1 MHILSPKHCHLY
13 RLNMWTEV
21 WQPWNYFSH
30 TAPWALNYGRWPT
43 MFSTRCFPSYSLC
56 FLHFW
61 EKSHSS
67 LQADFSQKPL
77 HFHHPILNTFSD
89 YLCCLSVS
97 RRCLIMRHSVPL
109 LQGFLC
115 TGNMRHI
122 LVAQKC
128 SSGCN
133 GLYVM
138 PLHLAFDM
146 RSNDV
151 SASMVL

>member
-1 MHILSPKHCHLY
+1 MKLLFPHGSLSIKL
-13 RLNMWTEV
+13 WEV
-21 WQPWNYFSH
+21 ANNVFH
-30 TAPWALNYGRWPT
+30 
-43 MFSTRCFPSYSLC
+43 SLLS
-56 FLHFW
+56 FLLPLLSAFLRDA
-61 EKSHSS
+61 HSS

-77 HFHHPILNTFSD
+77 HFHHLILNTFSD